1 MSHPTQP
8 NFLLLYVR
16 EPKQSAVFFG
26 RLLGLEPIEASPT
39 FVMFKLDSGVMLG
52 LWARHTV
59 LPAAQAGAGAAGEL
73 AFAQPDKAT
82 VDALH
87 ALWLSQG
94 VTVIQPPCALDFGYA
109 FTAEDPD
116 GHRLRVFA
124 PGA

>member
-1 MSHPTQP
+1 MAHQTQP
-8 NFLLLYVR
+8 NFILLYVSS
-16 EPKQSAVFFG
+16 PAQSSIFFT

-39 FVMFKLDSGVMLG
+39 FVMFALGSGVMLG
-52 LWARHTV
+52 LWARHSV
-59 LPAAQAGAGAAGEL
+59 QPAADASASAAGEL
-73 AFAQPDKAT
+73 AFAQPDKAA

-94 VTVIQPPCALDFGYA
+94 VAVIQPPCELDFGYA

-124 PGA
+124 PGG